1 MENEPKQLDMSSEE
15 LRELAEYAKNMKMDQ
30 QFGGAE
36 QMTMKEAK
44 MQVELRKLA
53 RLAPGNYRTNDD
65 NNPITVA
72 ISKLTNLQMTIIC
85 VAGLLNCFAIYNKWF
100 AGGKKTRHTKRNNKR
115 KSKRNNKKKSK
126 RKY

>member
-72 ISKLTNLQMTIIC
+72 ISKLTNLPREF
-85 VAGLLNCFAIYNKWF
+85 CFCC
-100 AGGKKTRHTKRNNKR
+100 
-115 KSKRNNKKKSK
+115 
-126 RKY
+126 

>member
-1 MENEPKQLDMSSEE
+1 MEDTPKQLDMSSEE

-36 QMTMKEAK
+36 PGMTMEEAK

-53 RLAPGNYRTNDD
+53 RLPPGTYRTNDA
-65 NNPITVA
+65 NPITVA
-72 ISKLTNLQMTIIC
+72 ISKLTNLQMTVIC